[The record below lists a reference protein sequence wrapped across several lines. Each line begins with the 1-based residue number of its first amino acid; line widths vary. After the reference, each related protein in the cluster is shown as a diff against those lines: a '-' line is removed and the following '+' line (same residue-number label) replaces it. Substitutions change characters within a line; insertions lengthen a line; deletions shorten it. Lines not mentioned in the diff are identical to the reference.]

1 MSDESPRLSANIVAS
16 VGNVVAVVGASLVA
30 VPLIVDRLGL
40 AGYGL
45 WVLAQSIVIY
55 ITTAEL
61 GFGPAISRF
70 TGVHAA
76 DADAVRRLL
85 VLTMSVYAVVGLLL
99 TALLWVVARPLVD
112 LFDVPARFDH
122 DALRTV
128 RLMGVVATAALVA
141 SGLGHLLNGRERFL
155 AATVTNAVG
164 SLVFLVTLVAL
175 LDRGRRIEDAAWA
188 TLAQWV
194 VVAALRLVVLRDV
207 LRAGRGLLPDRR
219 LIRELAAFA
228 ARLQAATLA
237 TLLSTQTDRVIVG
250 VVAPATTLGQVGL
263 ATQVGDAGRLV
274 GYSVFTPLATRMAVT
289 YGEGGEPAVRRTL
302 AGLRAGWMTA
312 TFGAVVVAVGAVRP
326 TIESWVGPGHD
337 QAALFAGLLI
347 TGYGTGLLPSPDFAY
362 LRALGRPSTEGLFG
376 VVTVAGNL
384 AATVLFGILF
394 GAIGVVASTTGAY
407 LASTAWVLLRLRREI
422 PADAR
427 PRPPLARVLGAAAVA
442 GGLAY
447 LLGQAAIVAVPGVLA
462 LPLIGLA
469 VAACLSLYAT
479 LTLGAGP
486 LIVARIRRS

>member
-1 MSDESPRLSANIVAS
+1 MSDGSPRLRANIVAS

-70 TGVHAA
+70 TGVHAS
-76 DADAVRRLL
+76 DPDAVKRLL
-85 VLTMSVYAVVGLLL
+85 VLTLSVYMAIGLLL
-99 TALLWVVARPLVD
+99 TTLLWVVARPLVD
-112 LFDVPARFDH
+112 LFPVPARFDH

-155 AATVTNAVG
+155 AATVTNATG
-164 SLVFLVTLVAL
+164 SVVFLAMLVVL
-175 LDRGRRIEDAAWA
+175 LDRGGHIEDAAWA
-188 TLAQWV
+188 TLGQWV
-194 VVAALRLVVLRDV
+194 VVAALRLVVLGDI
-207 LRAGRGLLPDRR
+207 LRAGRGLLPDRV
-219 LIRELAAFA
+219 LVRELVAFS

-302 AGLRAGWMTA
+302 ARLRAGWMTA
-312 TFGAVVVAVGAVRP
+312 TFGAVVVAASAVRP

-337 QAALFAGLLI
+337 QAALFAALLI
-347 TGYGTGLLPSPDFAY
+347 AGYGTGLLPSPDFAY
-362 LRALGRPSTEGLFG
+362 LRAIGRPSTEGLFG

-384 AATVLFGILF
+384 VATVAFGVLF

-407 LASTAWVLLRLRREI
+407 LFSTTWVLVRLRREVPREARSR
-422 PADAR
+422 PALR
-427 PRPPLARVLGAAAVA
+427 RILAAAAAA

-447 LLGQAAIVAVPGVLA
+447 LLGEAVVAAVPGVLA
-462 LPLIGLA
+462 LPLMGLV
-469 VAACLSLYAT
+469 VAFCLGLYAC
-479 LTLGAGP
+479 LTLGAGRR
-486 LIVARIRRS
+486 IVASMRRS